1 MTGNTDNG
9 IYALLI
15 LTGIISAKP
24 YTREDQYN
32 DNKKKRNV
40 PKYSSE

>member
-32 DNKKKRNV
+32 DNKKIIKYKNRNG
-40 PKYSSE
+40 